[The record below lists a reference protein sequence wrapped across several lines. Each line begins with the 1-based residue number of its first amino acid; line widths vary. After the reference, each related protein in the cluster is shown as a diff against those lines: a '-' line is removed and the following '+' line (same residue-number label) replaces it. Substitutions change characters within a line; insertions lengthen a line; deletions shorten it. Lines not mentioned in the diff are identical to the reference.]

1 MKQLT
6 KEALQ
11 GSQLGILSYIDKI
24 CKENNIKYFIHYG
37 SMLGA
42 VRHKGFIPWDDD
54 IDIGMYRED
63 YERLKA
69 AVINDRNERYGIF
82 DKDTCDWYFQN
93 FMVVVDKDTVIKN
106 HVTRKPHD
114 TSVFVDVFPI
124 DRFNDTKVIKKAHL
138 MVTLRQICYIQKQY
152 IQYGDS
158 KLKDFCRLIFWYALG
173 AVNPRFFTKKIDK
186 LIKKYSVKD
195 GKYEA
200 AIGVGKD
207 GMKEVFK
214 RGTFEKLIDVPF
226 EDMVVPIP
234 ENYDLFLTQ
243 FYGNYMQKP
252 SDEEIAYKSHLLKA
266 YWKK

>member
-6 KEALQ
+6 KEELQ

-106 HVTRKPHD
+106 HVTRL
-114 TSVFVDVFPI
+114 
-124 DRFNDTKVIKKAHL
+124 L
-138 MVTLRQICYIQKQY
+138 MYLLRIWLFQFRKTMIFSSLSFMETICKSQAMKRLLIRVT
-152 IQYGDS
+152 
-158 KLKDFCRLIFWYALG
+158 F
-173 AVNPRFFTKKIDK
+173 
-186 LIKKYSVKD
+186 
-195 GKYEA
+195 
-200 AIGVGKD
+200 
-207 GMKEVFK
+207 
-214 RGTFEKLIDVPF
+214 
-226 EDMVVPIP
+226 
-234 ENYDLFLTQ
+234 
-243 FYGNYMQKP
+243 
-252 SDEEIAYKSHLLKA
+252 
-266 YWKK
+266 

>member
-6 KEALQ
+6 KEELQ

-114 TSVFVDVFPI
+114 TSVFVDVLSI
-124 DRFNDTKVIKKAHL
+124 
-138 MVTLRQICYIQKQY
+138 
-152 IQYGDS
+152 
-158 KLKDFCRLIFWYALG
+158 
-173 AVNPRFFTKKIDK
+173 
-186 LIKKYSVKD
+186 
-195 GKYEA
+195 
-200 AIGVGKD
+200 
-207 GMKEVFK
+207 
-214 RGTFEKLIDVPF
+214 
-226 EDMVVPIP
+226 
-234 ENYDLFLTQ
+234 
-243 FYGNYMQKP
+243 
-252 SDEEIAYKSHLLKA
+252 
-266 YWKK
+266 